1 VGTSAPTKLTHF
13 DCARRRTAHLVTPVL
28 LVENVIC
35 TDSDF
40 KASVKSLYSSA

>member
-1 VGTSAPTKLTHF
+1 MGTSAPTKLTHF
-13 DCARRRTAHLVTPVL
+13 DSDRRRAAHPVTPVL
-28 LVENVIC
+28 LVENLIY